1 MGRTLAMLQTGDWLT
16 LERIRLVA
24 GAALLAALAALCYL
38 IATSDGLNDHAGR
51 PLGTDFSNIYAA
63 GQLLLEGRSAAPYD
77 PVQHRERER
86 AIFGETTPFYAWL
99 YPPFFLLVAAALAL
113 MPYAIALATWQAVG
127 LVLYLLSIK
136 AILRAQPASCLR
148 TGNENAVAERLW
160 LLLALAFPAVFVNIG
175 HGHNG
180 FLTAALF
187 GGGLALLDRRPWI
200 AGILLGLLAYKPQF
214 ALMIPLVLAVSGRW
228 RPMLSAAATVGAL
241 TIATLLAFG
250 PETWRAFFGSLHF
263 TRVIVLEQGG
273 PGWHKMQS
281 VFSAVRMWG
290 GAVPLAYALQL
301 VTTLAL
307 GAGLAWLWRS
317 QAAFAVQAAALA
329 IAAILAAP
337 YSLDYDM
344 MAFAPAIA
352 FLAADGL
359 GRGFAP
365 YEKTMLAAL
374 WLLPLI
380 ARAVTQ
386 ITFIPVGPIVMGAA
400 FALLLGQA
408 RRKCSTSPPFMP
420 LELLHRADRTA

>member
-1 MGRTLAMLQTGDWLT
+1 MARMLATLQTGDWLT
-16 LERIRLVA
+16 LERIRLIA
-24 GAALLAALAALCYL
+24 GAALLAALAGLCYL

-63 GQLLLEGRSAAPYD
+63 GQLVLEERPAAPYD

-86 AIFGETTPFYAWL
+86 AIFGETTPFYGWL

-113 MPYAIALATWQAVG
+113 MPYAMALAAWQAVG

-136 AILRAQPASCLR
+136 AILRAQPASSLP
-148 TGNENAVAERLW
+148 TGSEHAASERLW

-180 FLTAALF
+180 FLTAALLS
-187 GGGLALLDRRPWI
+187 GGLALLDQRPWI

-214 ALMIPLVLAVSGRW
+214 ALMIPLALAVSGRW

-241 TIATLLAFG
+241 TLATLLALG
-250 PETWRAFFGSLHF
+250 PETWRAFFGSLQF

-273 PGWHKMQS
+273 PGWYKVQS

-307 GAGLAWLWRS
+307 AAGLAWLWRS
-317 QAAFAVQAAALA
+317 QAAFAVRAAALA
-329 IAAILAAP
+329 IAAILATP
-337 YSLDYDM
+337 YNLDYDM

-352 FLAADGL
+352 FLVANGL
-359 GRGFAP
+359 ARGFAP

-380 ARAVTQ
+380 ARTVTQ
-386 ITFIPVGPIVMGAA
+386 ITLIPVGPIVMGAA
-400 FALLLGQA
+400 FALLLRKA
-408 RRKCSTSPPFMP
+408 RRKCNAALPWISTRM
-420 LELLHRADRTA
+420 AA